1 MHEFIEIMKPV
12 IRILVVEIAA
22 TRPHLV
28 DRAGV
33 VVQVER
39 SGDEAVDPVVDVVV
53 VPPGVVLHLLA
64 PIIEVDRSRCG
75 TRSEWGVFVSWVG
88 ILSVNRAQPFPSP
101 YWPVV
106 SSPAKMSAWAPREG
120 EPRHTHSSQ

>member
-12 IRILVVEIAA
+12 IRILVVEVAA
-22 TRPHLV
+22 TGPHLV

-75 TRSEWGVFVSWVG
+75 TRSERGAFVSWVG
-88 ILSVNRAQPFPSP
+88 RCLVNDNGRFPHRTAR
-101 YWPVV
+101 W
-106 SSPAKMSAWAPREG
+106 
-120 EPRHTHSSQ
+120 